1 MIKLGTTLVSIN
13 PLKPV
18 KQCGFIQQVYP
29 VSQVQDDLFLRIV
42 VIEKEDLRLV
52 YCVYDNIGISVEQ
65 SQEMRQAIQK
75 LYSTPTEVITSCTH
89 THFAGDPH
97 DETYFN
103 QLKSTTLSSLEKIS
117 MKVIKNLHYS
127 FQSIPFNGVGSSR
140 ISSHE
145 ASVFL
150 DLMSLY
156 EGSKRCVTFVIH
168 NCHPTIMNGLT
179 PFFSSEYPGYAM
191 KALQKD
197 HPEEFFVFMQ
207 GADGDISTRF
217 TRKDQSY
224 EEVIRLGSIL
234 KDKVEELFKNKLE
247 LVPFEFKVT
256 KHILTL
262 KHRLLEVE
270 SLPQNPN
277 PSDREKETI
286 EIGRKVLENIRPR
299 FNSLPKTLEL
309 TKVSYGDYC
318 QIYAPNELFSYYLK
332 ATPKSSSSLICYSQ
346 GYAPYVAGLEP
357 MNLSYELFSDTYTDD
372 TKLNLY
378 TMIYNLTQG
387 S

>member
-1 MIKLGTTLVSIN
+1 MMKLGTYLVSIN
-13 PLKPV
+13 PLDPV
-18 KQCGFIQQVYP
+18 KQCGFIQQVNL
-29 VSQVQDDLFLRIV
+29 VSQVHDDLFLRIV
-42 VIEKEDLRLV
+42 VVEKEDSRLV
-52 YCVYDNIGISVEQ
+52 YCVNDNIGISVEQ

-75 LYSTPTEVITSCTH
+75 HYSSPTEVITSCTH

-103 QLKSTTLSSLEKIS
+103 QLKTTTLDSLPKIS
-117 MKVIKNLHYS
+117 MRPMNDLKYS
-127 FQSIPFNGVGSSR
+127 FQSMAFNGVGSSR
-140 ISSHE
+140 ISDHK

-156 EGSKRCVTFVIH
+156 EGSKRVVTFVIH
-168 NCHPTIMNGLT
+168 NCHPTIMSGLT

-191 KALQKD
+191 SALQKD
-197 HPEEFFVFMQ
+197 HPDEFFLFMQ

-224 EEVIRLGSIL
+224 DEVKRLGTVL
-234 KDKVEELFKNKLE
+234 KEKVEELFTNKLD
-247 LVPFEFKVT
+247 LNPFDFKVT
-256 KHILTL
+256 KHLLPL
-262 KHRLLEVE
+262 KHRLLEVD

-299 FNSLPKTLEL
+299 FSSLPKTLEL
-309 TKVSYGDYC
+309 TKIDYGHYC
-318 QIYAPNELFSYYLK
+318 QVYAPNELFSYYLK

-357 MNLSYELFSDTYTDD
+357 MNLSYELFSDTYTDE

>member
-1 MIKLGTTLVSIN
+1 MIKLGTILVSIN

-18 KQCGFIQQVYP
+18 KQYGFIQQISP
-29 VSQVQDDLFLRIV
+29 VSQVHDDLYLRIV
-42 VIEKEDLRLV
+42 VIEKEDSRLV

-65 SQEMRQAIQK
+65 SQEMRKAIQDH
-75 LYSTPTEVITSCTH
+75 YSNHTEVITSCTH

-97 DETYFN
+97 DVVYFN
-103 QLKSTTLSSLEKIS
+103 QLKTTTLSSLLKIT
-117 MKVIKNLHYS
+117 MIAIDDLQYS
-127 FQSIPFNGVGSSR
+127 FKSIPFNGVGSSR
-140 ISSHE
+140 ISDHV
-145 ASVFL
+145 ASVYL

-156 EGSKRCVTFVIH
+156 DGSKRCVTFVIH
-168 NCHPTIMNGLT
+168 NCHPTIMSGLT

-191 KALQKD
+191 SSLQKD
-197 HPEEFFVFMQ
+197 HPDEFFLFMQ

-224 EEVIRLGSIL
+224 EEVKRLGTVL
-234 KDKVEELFKNKLE
+234 KDKVEDLFKNKPE
-247 LVPFEFKVT
+247 LKPFDFKFT
-256 KHILTL
+256 KHSLPL
-262 KHRLLEVE
+262 KHRLLEVD

-309 TKVSYGDYC
+309 TKVDYGEYC

-332 ATPKSSSSLICYSQ
+332 ATPKSNSSLICYSQ

-357 MNLSYELFSDTYTDD
+357 MNLSYELFSDTYTDE

-378 TMIYNLTQG
+378 TMIYKLTQG